1 LKEKIFNSWNLLYFN
16 YNLNPQGG
24 HSMSEQQEAQQ
35 NPANGGDNVEGL
47 KNKNTE
53 LLGKL
58 KAEKEASA
66 SLNSKLSEMSETL
79 SALGQLVGVQEG
91 ESIADKAKALLQEKE
106 QKAFEAMSETEKLNH
121 RLKSIEESLQE
132 TQRAKELAEKESLSL
147 RIDDKIKATLN
158 AQGVTESDKQSMA
171 LDVLKARTQIDGL
184 DGDAFLVG
192 GEQKSIDEVVSG
204 FLEGNKFLISNPSRG
219 GSGFK
224 GGSSQDTDQATI
236 NQALKKGN
244 TTQAM
249 ALMMKQQGL

>member
-1 LKEKIFNSWNLLYFN
+1 
-16 YNLNPQGG
+16 
-24 HSMSEQQEAQQ
+24 MSEQQEAQQ

-66 SLNSKLSEMSETL
+66 SLNSKLSEMSET
-79 SALGQLVGVQEG
+79 
-91 ESIADKAKALLQEKE
+91 
-106 QKAFEAMSETEKLNH
+106 EKLSH

-132 TQRAKELAEKESLSL
+132 TQRAKEMAEKESLSL

-158 AQGVTESDKQSMA
+158 AQGVTESDRMAFA

-224 GGSSQDTDQATI
+224 GGSSQDTDQANI
-236 NQALKKGN
+236 NHALKNGN